1 MKEETVLAVI
11 KSQGLFQVNPL
22 SDRDAK
28 ATKLLR
34 SMAKKGLVV
43 EQRSSPGRVNFLPP
57 PKKA

>member
-22 SDRDAK
+22 AYRDAK

-34 SMAKKGLVV
+34 TMAKKGLVV
-43 EQRSSPGRVNFLPP
+43 EQRSAAGRSNFVLPA
-57 PKKA
+57 KT

>member
-1 MKEETVLAVI
+1 MKEGTALAVI

-34 SMAKKGLVV
+34 SMAKRGLVI
-43 EQRSSPGRVNFLPP
+43 EQRSSPGRVNFLLPA
-57 PKKA
+57 KKT